1 MAGTAA
7 VVRLEDVHKT
17 YRTGEVDVHAVR
29 GVSLEI
35 ARGEFVAFMGSSG
48 SGKSTLMNLLGCLD
62 RPTRGRY
69 LLDGFDVS
77 GLDRDQLADIR
88 NRKLGFVFQ
97 SFNLLPRTSALENV
111 ELPLLYGEHRLTNAE
126 LGEKARKVLATV
138 GLSGREDHHPS
149 QLSGGQ
155 QQRVAIARAL
165 INDPEVVLA
174 DEPTGNLDSRTSLE
188 IMDIFQKLNERG
200 ITIVMVTHETD
211 IAAFAKRNIV
221 MRDGTVQT
229 DQPSRTTPD
238 CGKRNEEF
246 GDQEMKFESTFKI
259 AFRALR
265 RNKLRSVLT
274 ALGIIIGVGAVIA
287 MVSIGNGAKAQVEQQ
302 IASLGENVILIFSGS
317 VTSSGIRTGW
327 GSAGT
332 LKIEDAEAIRRE
344 VPGVIA
350 VSEEVISTRQVSA
363 GNQNWFTRVYGES
376 PEYFDIRQWPLS
388 DGASFTGQD
397 VRSSNKVCVI
407 GRTTASQVFGSE
419 DPIGQVLRIQ
429 GVPFLVTGVLT
440 PKGLSPQGTD
450 QDDIVIMPYTSAMK
464 RVIGGS
470 TLRGIN
476 VQVASPND
484 LAPAQQQITEL
495 LRQRH
500 NIRAGRDDDFTVRN
514 QQEIAETAT
523 ATSRIMALLL
533 GAIASVS
540 LIVGGIGIM
549 NIMLV
554 SVTERTR
561 EIGVRLAVGAHG
573 RDILTQF
580 LIEAVTLSVI
590 GGAIGILLG
599 LGASRMLSVFAH
611 WPTLISIPSI
621 IAAFFVSAAVGIF
634 FGFYPAREAA
644 RLDPIEALR
653 YE

>member
-1 MAGTAA
+1 
-7 VVRLEDVHKT
+7 
-17 YRTGEVDVHAVR
+17 
-29 GVSLEI
+29 
-35 ARGEFVAFMGSSG
+35 
-48 SGKSTLMNLLGCLD
+48 
-62 RPTRGRY
+62 
-69 LLDGFDVS
+69 
-77 GLDRDQLADIR
+77 
-88 NRKLGFVFQ
+88 
-97 SFNLLPRTSALENV
+97 
-111 ELPLLYGEHRLTNAE
+111 
-126 LGEKARKVLATV
+126 
-138 GLSGREDHHPS
+138 
-149 QLSGGQ
+149 
-155 QQRVAIARAL
+155 
-165 INDPEVVLA
+165 
-174 DEPTGNLDSRTSLE
+174 
-188 IMDIFQKLNERG
+188 MDIFQKLNERG

-229 DQPSRTTPD
+229 DQPVARRLTAEKET
-238 CGKRNEEF
+238 KNLETE
-246 GDQEMKFESTFKI
+246 EMKVESTFKI

-397 VRSSNKVCVI
+397 VRSANKVCVI

>member
-1 MAGTAA
+1 M
-7 VVRLEDVHKT
+7 KT
-17 YRTGEVDVHAVR
+17 D
-29 GVSLEI
+29 
-35 ARGEFVAFMGSSG
+35 
-48 SGKSTLMNLLGCLD
+48 
-62 RPTRGRY
+62 
-69 LLDGFDVS
+69 
-77 GLDRDQLADIR
+77 
-88 NRKLGFVFQ
+88 
-97 SFNLLPRTSALENV
+97 
-111 ELPLLYGEHRLTNAE
+111 
-126 LGEKARKVLATV
+126 
-138 GLSGREDHHPS
+138 
-149 QLSGGQ
+149 
-155 QQRVAIARAL
+155 
-165 INDPEVVLA
+165 
-174 DEPTGNLDSRTSLE
+174 
-188 IMDIFQKLNERG
+188 
-200 ITIVMVTHETD
+200 
-211 IAAFAKRNIV
+211 
-221 MRDGTVQT
+221 
-229 DQPSRTTPD
+229 
-238 CGKRNEEF
+238 
-246 GDQEMKFESTFKI
+246 STFKI

-265 RNKLRSVLT
+265 RNKLRSILT

-344 VPGVIA
+344 VPGMIA
-350 VSEEVISTRQVSA
+350 VSEEVVSTSQVSA

-388 DGASFTGQD
+388 EGAIFTSQD
-397 VRSSNKVCVI
+397 VRSANKVCVI

-419 DPIGQVLRIQ
+419 NPTGQVLRIK

-464 RVIGGS
+464 RVIGGT

-523 ATSRIMALLL
+523 ATSRVMTLLL

-540 LIVGGIGIM
+540 LLVGGIGIM

-590 GGAIGILLG
+590 GGVIGILLG
-599 LGASRMLSVFAH
+599 LGASQILSAFAH

-621 IAAFFVSAAVGIF
+621 IAAFLVSAAVGIF
-634 FGFYPAREAA
+634 FGFYPARKAA
-644 RLDPIEALR
+644 QLDPIEALR

>member
-1 MAGTAA
+1 
-7 VVRLEDVHKT
+7 VR
-17 YRTGEVDVHAVR
+17 VD
-29 GVSLEI
+29 
-35 ARGEFVAFMGSSG
+35 
-48 SGKSTLMNLLGCLD
+48 
-62 RPTRGRY
+62 
-69 LLDGFDVS
+69 
-77 GLDRDQLADIR
+77 
-88 NRKLGFVFQ
+88 
-97 SFNLLPRTSALENV
+97 
-111 ELPLLYGEHRLTNAE
+111 
-126 LGEKARKVLATV
+126 
-138 GLSGREDHHPS
+138 
-149 QLSGGQ
+149 
-155 QQRVAIARAL
+155 
-165 INDPEVVLA
+165 
-174 DEPTGNLDSRTSLE
+174 
-188 IMDIFQKLNERG
+188 
-200 ITIVMVTHETD
+200 
-211 IAAFAKRNIV
+211 
-221 MRDGTVQT
+221 
-229 DQPSRTTPD
+229 
-238 CGKRNEEF
+238 
-246 GDQEMKFESTFKI
+246 STFKI

-327 GSAGT
+327 GNAGT

-350 VSEEVISTRQVSA
+350 VSEEVISTSQVSA
-363 GNQNWFTRVYGES
+363 GNQNWFTRIYGES
-376 PEYFDIRQWPLS
+376 PEYFDIRKWPLS
-388 DGASFTGQD
+388 DGANFTSQD
-397 VRSSNKVCVI
+397 VRSANKVCVI

-419 DPIGQVLRIQ
+419 SPIGQILRIK

-440 PKGLSPQGTD
+440 AKWLSPQGTD

-476 VQVASPND
+476 VQVATPND

-500 NIRAGRDDDFTVRN
+500 NIRSGRDDDFTVRN

-523 ATSRIMALLL
+523 ATSRVMTLLL

-540 LIVGGIGIM
+540 LVVGGIGIM